1 MIHDITRP
9 LKNGMPFYPGD
20 PEPSFRSIDCGKYRI
35 SSLFLSSHTGT
46 HIDAPAH
53 YIQDGTPI
61 DEVPVSVTCGACRVL
76 DIRGWSGLIE
86 PEDLHGLENKDRR
99 ILFRTGYNT
108 DNPDTDYPG
117 ISAETA
123 QFLVQSGIICIGTDT
138 PSIESPDGDGTV
150 HLILCKAG
158 IPIIENLDLM
168 GINAGVY
175 TLVALPLRLAGG
187 DGAPCRAVLYREE
200 KEEDKLCIF

>member
-9 LKNGMPFYPGD
+9 LKNGMPYYPGD
-20 PEPSFRSIDCGKYRI
+20 PEPRFRSIDCGNYRI

-53 YIQDGTPI
+53 YIRDGTPV
-61 DEVPVSVTCGACRVL
+61 DEIGVGVTCGPCRVL
-76 DIRGWSGLIE
+76 DIRGCGRVISS
-86 PEDLHGLENKDRR
+86 EDLHGLQKEDRR
-99 ILFRTGYNT
+99 VLLRTGYSS

-150 HLILCKAG
+150 HLILCNAG
-158 IPIIENLDLM
+158 IPIIENLDLE
-168 GINAGVY
+168 GITPGNY
-175 TLVALPLRLAGG
+175 HLVALPLRLFGG
-187 DGAPCRAVLYREE
+187 DGAPCRAVLFPEE
-200 KEEDKLCIF
+200 RGKEK